1 MHFMPNRTFTPL
13 EWFHLTELVQAALIA
28 GLTSARRWAPGQ
40 LKFQGGT
47 SLHLVYGSPRFSE
60 DLDFVT
66 ATPKGLQSAVRAA
79 SSYVKAA
86 LAREFPA
93 LRVVLKVRDAD
104 GIPHPRNPRLFTLT
118 LSEPNWYESLKVKVE
133 FYIVPEAVSD
143 GYVSANQ
150 TIIPLRPRLR
160 VDLPGVMVETAVLE
174 EILCDKIHALG
185 DRARIKERDIFDLW
199 WICHQQGNTSQDVAL
214 TFGQRHA
221 IHLAM
226 YPNGKTLAQLAHA
239 LRERAEHLT
248 AVLLDKQE
256 IGRMVAAIARWLPA
270 AKAGASDANTP
281 NLLASQP
288 NVRLMVEHAVQCAI
302 DTATVVEQLARDAR
316 AEQSNDAGPQP

>member
-1 MHFMPNRTFTPL
+1 MTKRTFTPV
-13 EWFHLTELVQAALIA
+13 EWFHLTELAQAAVVA
-28 GLTSARRWAPGQ
+28 GLIGARRWAPGQ

-66 ATPKGLQSAVRAA
+66 ATPKGLQAAVRAA
-79 SSYVKAA
+79 SSYAKAA

-93 LRVVLKVRDAD
+93 LHVALKVRDQE
-104 GIPHPRNPRLFTLT
+104 GIPAPRNPRLFTLT
-118 LSEPNWYESLKVKVE
+118 LSEPDWYESLKVKVE
-133 FYIVPEAVSD
+133 FYIVPEAVSH

-160 VDLPGVMVETAVLE
+160 VDLPNVMIETAALE

-199 WICHQQGNTSQDVAL
+199 WICNQQGSTSKDVAKA
-214 TFGQRHA
+214 FGQRHT
-221 IHLAM
+221 IHMAM
-226 YPNGKTLAQLAHA
+226 YPNGKPLAQLAHA
-239 LRERAEHLT
+239 LRDRAAHLSGI
-248 AVLLDKQE
+248 LLDKKQFE
-256 IGRMVAAIARWLPA
+256 RMVDAISRWLPTA
-270 AKAGASDANTP
+270 NVGPSKANQP

-288 NVRLMVEHAVQCAI
+288 HVRAMVEHAVQCAV
-302 DTATVVEQLARDAR
+302 DTAEVVEQLVRDGR
-316 AEQSNDAGPQP
+316 VGWSDEVGPPP